1 MSFKEIKP
9 WEYNRSSEIGLT
21 KADLKRQRRLTSRRE
36 VENSL
41 AEEEEIMNTLD
52 DDEWEV

>member
-1 MSFKEIKP
+1 MSFKQYQP
-9 WEYNRSSEIGLT
+9 WEYSRSNEMGLT
-21 KADLKRQRRLTSRRE
+21 KADLKRQRRLTSKRE

-41 AEEEEIMNTLD
+41 AEEEEIMDTLD